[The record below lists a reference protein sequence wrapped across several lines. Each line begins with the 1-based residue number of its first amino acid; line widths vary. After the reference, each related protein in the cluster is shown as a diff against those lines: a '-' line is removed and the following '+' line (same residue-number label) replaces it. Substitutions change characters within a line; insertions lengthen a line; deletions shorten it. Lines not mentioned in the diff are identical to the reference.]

1 MIPWGGNTNCYLK
14 LVCLMGL
21 KKSPLILLQSYLWG
35 YLGVFFGILDVF
47 FDYFSMI
54 SDICQ
59 FRWNLEAVVK
69 YQKNKNISYFQNA
82 LEEEKNIDKLEKPV
96 LSHLFRKANNS

>member
-1 MIPWGGNTNCYLK
+1 MLDGAEEKSLNIVAK
-14 LVCLMGL
+14 LFV
-21 KKSPLILLQSYLWG
+21 
-35 YLGVFFGILDVF
+35 GVFRGIFGILDVF

-69 YQKNKNISYFQNA
+69 YQRIQNYHTFKM
-82 LEEEKNIDKLEKPV
+82 L
-96 LSHLFRKANNS
+96 

>member
-1 MIPWGGNTNCYLK
+1 
-14 LVCLMGL
+14 MGL
-21 KKSPLILLQSYLWG
+21 KKCPLILSQSYLWG
-35 YLGVFFGILDVF
+35 VFRGTFGILDVF

-82 LEEEKNIDKLEKPV
+82 LEEEKNIDKL
-96 LSHLFRKANNS
+96 

>member
-1 MIPWGGNTNCYLK
+1 MLFEIGMLDGAEEKSLNIVAK
-14 LVCLMGL
+14 LFV
-21 KKSPLILLQSYLWG
+21 
-35 YLGVFFGILDVF
+35 GVFRGIFGILDVF

-96 LSHLFRKANNS
+96 LSHLFRKANTS

>member
-1 MIPWGGNTNCYLK
+1 
-14 LVCLMGL
+14 MGL

-82 LEEEKNIDKLEKPV
+82 LKEEKNIESLKN
-96 LSHLFRKANNS
+96 LF

>member
-1 MIPWGGNTNCYLK
+1 
-14 LVCLMGL
+14 MGL

>member
-1 MIPWGGNTNCYLK
+1 
-14 LVCLMGL
+14 MGL

-35 YLGVFFGILDVF
+35 VFRGTFGILDVF

-82 LEEEKNIDKLEKPV
+82 LEEEKNIESLKN
-96 LSHLFRKANNS
+96 LF

>member
-1 MIPWGGNTNCYLK
+1 
-14 LVCLMGL
+14 MGL

-82 LEEEKNIDKLEKPV
+82 LEEEKKY
-96 LSHLFRKANNS
+96 

>member
-1 MIPWGGNTNCYLK
+1 
-14 LVCLMGL
+14 MGL

-96 LSHLFRKANNS
+96 

>member
-1 MIPWGGNTNCYLK
+1 
-14 LVCLMGL
+14 MGL

-96 LSHLFRKANNS
+96 LSHLFRKAKNS